1 MPRRSASL
9 SKSAT
14 MRCQTR
20 RRWYSNNLRLQVWGD
35 ARMSCG
41 RSSQRHPVC
50 KTYKIPLSTS
60 RSSSRGRPV
69 RAGRGTRRLIRS
81 HWASV
86 TSERYGLRGMPS
98 NVARHE
104 FRQQLPFCNPE
115 NRTSLGV
122 FGVLRQPHLRPFK
135 RRAQRLRPGTP
146 ERGTLRDNDLDARL
160 DGSGIEDNPTAEAY
174 PPDADALW

>member
-20 RRWYSNNLRLQVWGD
+20 RRWYSNNRRLQVWGD

-122 FGVLRQPHLRPFK
+122 FGALRQPQRLSDAKIQNSGVFLQPQRDAAEPLSENGTSITKSRRRLK
-135 RRAQRLRPGTP
+135 RRV
-146 ERGTLRDNDLDARL
+146 
-160 DGSGIEDNPTAEAY
+160 S
-174 PPDADALW
+174 WC

>member
-1 MPRRSASL
+1 
-9 SKSAT
+9 
-14 MRCQTR
+14 
-20 RRWYSNNLRLQVWGD
+20 
-35 ARMSCG
+35 
-41 RSSQRHPVC
+41 HPVC

-69 RAGRGTRRLIRS
+69 RAGRETRRLIRS

-122 FGVLRQPHLRPFK
+122 FGVLRQPLCSTLSIGSDFES
-135 RRAQRLRPGTP
+135 RATGL
-146 ERGTLRDNDLDARL
+146 
-160 DGSGIEDNPTAEAY
+160 
-174 PPDADALW
+174 